1 MRNTFARREFA
12 LAVACALAF
21 GFFSETV
28 LAQPA
33 GDISQQ
39 ALLVDSRGAPVMSGF
54 GTCVRSGFG
63 PAPQWIDKCH
73 GERPAPVARVI
84 APVATPAPAPE
95 PVVPAV
101 AAAAPLAVY

>member
-63 PAPQWIDKCH
+63 PAPQWTDKCH
-73 GERPAPVARVI
+73 GEGP

-95 PVVPAV
+95 PVVPVV
-101 AAAAPLAVY
+101 AAAVPLAVYEKV